1 MSQDAARPYSTELRK
16 GRGAVAET
24 LTLLGAWVPG
34 MPSTELQTLAV
45 EQGIFGS
52 SSAKRAQD
60 LVSVVFAR
68 RYLVDGGKPASYL
81 KYLVERGADRAV
93 LRQLMLVYTARRNP
107 VPRDFI
113 SEVFWAAFAAGAA
126 ALSIGEAEDF
136 LRRAAVDGRIA
147 RPWSEVMHK
156 RIAGDLLSTLADFGL
171 LEDLKRPTKPIR
183 SYRLLP
189 DTVLFLAHEIHFK
202 GFSDNS
208 ILCHKHFDV
217 VVMNPPFGAASTG
230 AKTYITKTYPRSK
243 NDLLAACVER
253 GIGWLQPGGL
263 LGAITS
269 RTAFFLTS
277 FRNWRQGVV
286 LGDAKPVVMAD
297 LGHGVM
303 DAAMVDAAA
312 YVLKKH

>member
-24 LTLLGAWVPG
+24 LTLLGSWEPG
-34 MPSTELQTLAV
+34 MPSTELQALAV

-68 RYLVDGGKPASYL
+68 RYLADGGEPATYL
-81 KYLVERGADRAV
+81 KYLLECGADRAV

-107 VPRDFI
+107 VLRDFI
-113 SEVFWAAFAAGAA
+113 SEVFWPAFAAGAE
-126 ALSIGEAEDF
+126 ALRIGEAEGF
-136 LRRAAVDGRIA
+136 LKRAAVDGRIA
-147 RPWSEVMHK
+147 RPWSEVMRK

-189 DTVLFLAHEIHFK
+189 DTVLFLAHEIHLK

-208 ILCHKHFDV
+208 ILESPDWRLFGLAREDV
-217 VVMNPPFGAASTG
+217 VQQLDKVSRAGH
-230 AKTYITKTYPRSK
+230 YILQYSG
-243 NDLLAACVER
+243 DLLRISWRYQTMEEC
-253 GIGWLQPGGL
+253 LD
-263 LGAITS
+263 AIAG
-269 RTAFFLTS
+269 R
-277 FRNWRQGVV
+277 
-286 LGDAKPVVMAD
+286 
-297 LGHGVM
+297 
-303 DAAMVDAAA
+303 
-312 YVLKKH
+312 